1 MSGSGRKGANV
12 IDFRLTEKQLEYQ
25 KIAHDFARDEIRP
38 ISLELDHQEDPAK
51 SSYVP
56 HLLEKMNAVGLRTM
70 SIPKKYGGGGVD
82 DLLTHCLVGEEMSWG
97 DRGATGVLLSTTK
110 MVHILTSDLIE
121 DKEMAD
127 YWLREY
133 VNDPTFLIGTATT
146 EPLTGSENQL
156 PYNGADGGYRTTAVR
171 DGDKYIVNGLKH
183 FISNVGHAKFMFTFV
198 RTDPSVGVEQGA
210 TLLMVPMDAPG
221 VSIGKIH
228 NKMGYRLNQNAEII
242 FKNAEIPVKYRIG
255 PENAGVSYIRR
266 HLRGDALINAAGQI
280 GTARA
285 AYEASLEFAKNRIA
299 SGRPIAHH
307 QSIGIKLVDMYTK
320 LEAAR
325 ALVWKGAW
333 HQDMR
338 HEIPIDP
345 PLSLATSA
353 FAHEISCDVTRM
365 AMEIHAG
372 VGVQRENFLEKWFRD
387 CHNMLFSSDGG
398 NNMKKVRAM
407 YALTGQWGAR
417 SEDENPIKG
426 GAYVS
431 AGDGL

>member
-1 MSGSGRKGANV
+1 V
-12 IDFRLTEKQLEYQ
+12 IDFRLTEKQLDYQ

-38 ISLELDHQEDPAK
+38 ISLELDHQEDPLKAA
-51 SSYVP
+51 YMP
-56 HLLEKMNAVGLRTM
+56 HLLEKMDATGLRTM
-70 SIPKKYGGGGVD
+70 SIPKEYGGGGVD
-82 DLLTHCLVGEEMSWG
+82 DLLTHCLVGEEISWG
-97 DRGATGVLLSTTK
+97 DRGATGFLLSSTK
-110 MVHILTSDLIE
+110 ITHILTSQLVE

-133 VNDPTFLIGTATT
+133 VKDPTFLIGTATT
-146 EPLTGSENQL
+146 EPITGSENQL
-156 PYNGADGGYRTTAVR
+156 PYNGVDGGYRTTAVR
-171 DGDKYIVNGLKH
+171 EGDNYIVNGKKH
-183 FISNVGHAKFMFTFV
+183 FISNVGWARLMFTFV
-198 RTDPSVGVEQGA
+198 RTDPSKGVEQGA
-210 TLLMVPMDAPG
+210 SLLMVPMDAPG
-221 VSIGKIH
+221 VRMGKVH
-228 NKMGYRLNQNAEII
+228 NKLGYRLNQNAEII
-242 FKNAEIPVKYRIG
+242 FENAVVPVKYRLG
-255 PENAGVSYIRR
+255 PENCGVSYIRR
-266 HLRGDALINAAGQI
+266 QLRGDALINAAGQI

-285 AYEASLEFAKNRIA
+285 AYEASLEFAQNRVA

-338 HEIPIDP
+338 HEIPVDP
-345 PLSLATSA
+345 PMTLAASA
-353 FAHEISCDVTRM
+353 FAHEISCDVTKM

-372 VGVQRENFLEKWFRD
+372 VGVQRENFIEKWFRD

-417 SEDENPIKG
+417 SEEENPVKG